1 MSNRRSASAVLICAF
16 AMACSLVVDPVLSV
30 RLIYMGMKEDNTGFA
45 FGVLGGSQALGAPI
59 AGWLGSKIPIKFV
72 QLIGSITIVFALY
85 LMGPSLFFGGLP
97 NEIWVIFIGLFLMGF
112 SVAFMFVL
120 VTPEIIDAMG
130 TDLKEKWVTECE
142 KEGLDERQTRRKV
155 KKQWKVASGI
165 LSDHAS
171 ALTEMSFATGSL
183 IGPIVGGK
191 LTDSYTYRHMT
202 DICCVAAI
210 IAGII
215 NFLVVFVPDFFMKKK
230 KIIDLDD
237 QD

>member
-1 MSNRRSASAVLICAF
+1 
-16 AMACSLVVDPVLSV
+16 
-30 RLIYMGMKEDNTGFA
+30 MGGA
-45 FGVLGGSQALGAPI
+45 QALGAPV

-72 QLIGSITIVFALY
+72 QLIGSIVIVFALF

-120 VTPEIIDAMG
+120 VTPEIIDSMG
-130 TDLKEKWVTECE
+130 SDLKFKWVAECE

-155 KKQWKVASGI
+155 KKQWKIASGI

-171 ALTEMSFATGSL
+171 ALAEMSFATGSL

-191 LTDSYTYRHMT
+191 LTDSTGSYRKMT
-202 DICCVAAI
+202 DICCIAAI
-210 IAGII
+210 VAGLI
-215 NFLVVFVPDFFMKKK
+215 NFCVVFVPDFFMKKK
-230 KIIDLDD
+230 KTLDLDD
-237 QD
+237 